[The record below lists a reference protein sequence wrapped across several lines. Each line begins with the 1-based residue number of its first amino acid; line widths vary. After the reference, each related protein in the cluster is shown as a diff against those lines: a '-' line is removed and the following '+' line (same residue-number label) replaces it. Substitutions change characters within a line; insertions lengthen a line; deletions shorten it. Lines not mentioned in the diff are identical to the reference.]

1 MARSND
7 ALYTYLTVRRVAME
21 CTVTYAHHS
30 HDIGWMGQDGPE
42 WSTCPGVE
50 STPSVDYA
58 PDLAPGHSCRESG
71 CPTPDDTPSVDA
83 DYPPARV
90 GVTWSPGWLIERRK
104 ANNVNQAI
112 EFLNAAGRR
121 AGDR

>member
-7 ALYTYLTVRRVAME
+7 ALYIYLTK
-21 CTVTYAHHS
+21 CTVTYAHHP
-30 HDIGWMGQDGPE
+30 HDVGVDGEDGPE
-42 WSTCPGVE
+42 WTICPGILPE
-50 STPSVDYA
+50 STPSVD
-58 PDLAPGHSCRESG
+58 
-71 CPTPDDTPSVDA
+71 A
-83 DYPPARV
+83 DFPPARE
-90 GVTWSPGWLIERRK
+90 TERRK